1 MQYTRTNYLFTRLG
15 IDQSLINLCPLLQNQ
30 RAAMS
35 HHPPSDSDSTTSYEK
50 AVLSSDAHWEW
61 HTAEQDGME
70 RGKVT
75 TKEHVM
81 PKHVSSP
88 VTRLPSTST
97 FTTTT
102 YYRAPRLPSGE
113 PMSPTQ
119 KLQSA
124 GGVDVVTSSPT
135 NVRVG
140 FFTTASIEATNP
152 SELPGSRT
160 DGKVITTPPHPS
172 AKTSSSSTTPSSN
185 VPSAPASLQRV
196 ESIEDAGKNR
206 ENYAPQL
213 VMRELNF
220 EDGDEGGEM
229 GPNTFCLDF
238 ASLMSSQSW
247 RGFGQGNFIQS
258 IPEEAVCQPL

>member
-1 MQYTRTNYLFTRLG
+1 
-15 IDQSLINLCPLLQNQ
+15 
-30 RAAMS
+30 MS

-50 AVLSSDAHWEW
+50 AVLSSDALWEW
-61 HTAEQDGME
+61 HTSEQDG
-70 RGKVT
+70 RDGGKAAA
-75 TKEHVM
+75 KEHMM

-88 VTRLPSTST
+88 
-97 FTTTT
+97 TTTT
-102 YYRAPRLPSGE
+102 YYKAPRLPSAE
-113 PMSPTQ
+113 PLSPSQ

-140 FFTTASIEATNP
+140 FFTTASIEATKP

-172 AKTSSSSTTPSSN
+172 TKTSSSSAIQGSN
-185 VPSAPASLQRV
+185 VPPVPASLQRV
-196 ESIEDAGKNR
+196 ESIEDADKKR

-213 VMRELNF
+213 VRRGLNF
-220 EDGDEGGEM
+220 EDGEEGEEM

-238 ASLMSSQSW
+238 ALLMSSQSDDKLISSGGEGSDKEISF
-247 RGFGQGNFIQS
+247 RAFPRKSS
-258 IPEEAVCQPL
+258 INPSEFSTISVSAITIWA